1 MEKLTDSIAAMMKLE
16 LQLTK
21 EVDSIRHKMVSASL
35 NAGSGPLAEELSPR
49 GGGSSAID
57 GGRRDPTGA
66 SRMSTLTAAGNGG
79 GSGGRAM
86 IIPAKVQAIR
96 DERRRLLAAQLA
108 AETANISSAASETE
122 DF

>member
-35 NAGSGPLAEELSPR
+35 NAGSGPLSEELSPR
-49 GGGSSAID
+49 ALDSA
-57 GGRRDPTGA
+57 RRDPRGG
-66 SRMSTLTAAGNGG
+66 TLTSSGAAGV
-79 GSGGRAM
+79 
-86 IIPAKVQAIR
+86 IIPAKVQAVR
-96 DERRRLLAAQLA
+96 DERRRLLAAQRA
-108 AETANISSAASETE
+108 SDSGAISSAASETE